1 MSTVARRQWILP
13 TIGMMFRYLTANWTD
28 FLQPGPRDMLSSEPL
43 LDMRSNL
50 SRAMERWIHTSV
62 GANENAEF

>member
-1 MSTVARRQWILP
+1 MLP
-13 TIGMMFRYLTANWTD
+13 VTKIPVKPWDLPNRASPYANWTD